1 LYGIQNENQR
11 FFTQGKNLPQYLSF
25 SKVEILVPYVY
36 TMLKDFQKF
45 LIKGNAVDMAVGF
58 IFGAA
63 FATVIKSLVNN
74 IVMPPIG
81 FLLGKVDFSNLKYIL
96 VMGNETTEEV
106 AISYGIFINEVI
118 SFIILGFIIFIIVR
132 MIGKLQKKEEKKTPP
147 TPKQEIL
154 LEEIR
159 DLLKKK

>member
-1 LYGIQNENQR
+1 
-11 FFTQGKNLPQYLSF
+11 
-25 SKVEILVPYVY
+25 
-36 TMLKDFQKF
+36 MLKDFQKF

-63 FATVIKSLVNN
+63 FATVVKSLINH

-81 FLLGKVDFSNLKYIL
+81 MALGKVDFSNLKYIL
-96 VMGNETTEEV
+96 MAGSETTEEV
-106 AISYGIFINEVI
+106 AISYGAFINEVV
-118 SFIILGFIIFIIVR
+118 SFVILGFIIFMIVR
-132 MIGKLQKKEEKKTPP
+132 MMNKLKKAEEKKPVP
-147 TPKQEIL
+147 TPKQELL

>member
-1 LYGIQNENQR
+1 M
-11 FFTQGKNLPQYLSF
+11 PQYLSF
-25 SKVEILVPYVY
+25 SRVEILVLSVY